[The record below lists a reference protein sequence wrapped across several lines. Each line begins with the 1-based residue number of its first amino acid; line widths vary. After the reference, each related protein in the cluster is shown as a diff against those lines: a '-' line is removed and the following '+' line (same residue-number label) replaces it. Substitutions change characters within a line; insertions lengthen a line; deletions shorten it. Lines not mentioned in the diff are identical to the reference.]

1 MTTYRKNQ
9 KKSQNHQS
17 GSNRAMK
24 NASSLSTSDDKKDE
38 QLASQ
43 VVNEKKKMVWKISEE
58 NEEWMTRQGEQTASL
73 SSLTA
78 M

>member
-1 MTTYRKNQ
+1 
-9 KKSQNHQS
+9 
-17 GSNRAMK
+17 MK

-38 QLASQ
+38 QIASQ
-43 VVNEKKKMVWKISEE
+43 IANEKKKKVWKISEE
-58 NEEWMTRQGEQTASL
+58 NEERMTRKGEQTVGL

>member
-1 MTTYRKNQ
+1 
-9 KKSQNHQS
+9 
-17 GSNRAMK
+17 MK